1 MIDKIKEVRE
11 AKGMSRYKLSQITGI
26 HQSTLKRYE
35 DKEIKKISFENLLK
49 ICEALGIDIK
59 EII

>member
-11 AKGMSRYKLSQITGI
+11 AKGMSRYKLSQMTGI

-35 DKEIKKISFENLLK
+35 DKEIKKISFANLLK